1 MRDSSSYSAY
11 LCFGPD
17 ATLSWVSRSAD
28 ISYTLTVPSSRGPL
42 ALPQSFSAL
51 EIHGRQSKL
60 YVVDYTFGAHG
71 ILHHSTAAV
80 FVATTIGSRDV
91 LFLTGDTD
99 QSHEAVLILS
109 GLGGKRAEDAHVLY
123 TNAQDGA
130 TLVTVRAGRA
140 SGVTTLWDS
149 DEQLVLFADPVTAAT
164 FWAPVIHAPTANT
177 VPGLETFWQFGTN
190 TSVLVGGPWL
200 VRNATIDEGGERLA
214 LWGDLN
220 ASVPL
225 TVVAPPNVTRLT
237 WNGARVEVH
246 GDGRGVLA
254 GRLEMSEGVE
264 AVRVPQLEGWK
275 FKDSLPEIG
284 MDFDDGDWVVADHT
298 STNITRGMLYGDG
311 RVLYGELVHAFAV
324 QYANGSGPRR
334 VGCDYGL

>member
-42 ALPQSFSAL
+42 SLPQSFSAL

-164 FWAPVIHAPTANT
+164 FWAPPVRAPTPSAGT
-177 VPGLETFWQFGTN
+177 VRGMENFFQFGTN
-190 TSVLVGGPWL
+190 TTVLVGGPNL
-200 VRNATIDEGGERLA
+200 VRNASLSEDGATLA
-214 LWGDLN
+214 LRGDLN

-225 TVVAPPNVTRLT
+225 TVVAPSSVKTVE
-237 WNGARVEVH
+237 WNGKSVRVKS
-246 GDGRGVLA
+246 DGKGVLSGKLA
-254 GRLEMSEGVE
+254 QSVGLKDIRLPKLG
-264 AVRVPQLEGWK
+264 GWK
-275 FKDSLPEIG
+275 FNDSLPEIQPG
-284 MDFDDGDWVVADHT
+284 FDDSTWIVANKT
-298 STNITRGMLYGDG
+298 TTNLSVKPASGV
-311 RVLYGELVHAFAV
+311 VLYGEPPLWSV
-324 QYANGSGPRR
+324 
-334 VGCDYGL
+334 